1 VKRKERVEEGRKVKQ
16 SASTTGSTEAD
27 VCLFTRQPAVT
38 NLPCY
43 KKVFS
48 HFLFLRV
55 CHILQ
60 TQILIYIYIYE
71 HSLL

>member
-48 HFLFLRV
+48 HFLFYGYVTYYRRRYS
-55 CHILQ
+55 
-60 TQILIYIYIYE
+60 YIYIYE

>member
-48 HFLFLRV
+48 HFLFFTGMS
-55 CHILQ
+55 HI
-60 TQILIYIYIYE
+60 TDTDTHIYIYE